1 MATATDSLFS
11 LTGAWQRVD
20 THPSVRHRRRTKIV
34 CTLGPAS
41 ADGGIEQ
48 LARAGMDA
56 ARLNFS
62 HGTHDDHLDR
72 LRAVR
77 LAQDCVGRPLAVIAD
92 LCGPKIRAISA

>member
-11 LTGAWQRVD
+11 LTGAWQRVG
-20 THPSVRHRRRTKIV
+20 TAPTVPQHRRTKIV

-41 ADGGIEQ
+41 QDGGVEE

-62 HGTHDDHLDR
+62 HGTHDDHLDQ
-72 LRAVR
+72 LR
-77 LAQDCVGRPLAVIAD
+77 GTRPTAT
-92 LCGPKIRAISA
+92 SA